1 MSKIH
6 NTHHLV
12 LVVEDEPLLRL
23 DVTLA
28 LVDAGFSVIE
38 VPTAEDAVELL
49 ESRNS
54 ISLVFTD
61 IELPGAMSGL
71 DLAKMMHER
80 WPDVPVM
87 VTSGRIAV
95 QGEDAEHFIP
105 KPYNTDT
112 VISQARALAA

>member
-1 MSKIH
+1 MST
-6 NTHHLV
+6 NDNGHHLV

-61 IELPGAMSGL
+61 IELPGDMSGL
-71 DLAKMMHER
+71 DLARMMHER
-80 WPDVPVM
+80 WPDIPVM

-95 QGEDAEHFIP
+95 KGDDAEHFIP
-105 KPYNTDT
+105 KPYDT
-112 VISQARALAA
+112 SVVISQARVLAA